1 MRGEFSRRSSQISAD
16 GEGEVLKFGS
26 SKVLKLGGGDGE
38 VLKLGS
44 SKVLKLGGGDGE
56 VLKLGSSK
64 VLKLGGGSA
73 KVGPF
78 NRLRVSAALRGGEF

>member
-16 GEGEVLKFGS
+16 GE
-26 SKVLKLGGGDGE
+26 GE